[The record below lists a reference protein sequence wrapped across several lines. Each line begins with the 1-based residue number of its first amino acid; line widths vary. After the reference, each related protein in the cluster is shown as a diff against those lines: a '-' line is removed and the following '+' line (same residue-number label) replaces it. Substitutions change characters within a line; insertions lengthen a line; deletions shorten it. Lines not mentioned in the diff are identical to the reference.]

1 MADRPAPFAGSDV
14 ELGAALRDLAGH
26 IAVASA
32 AVPTAGDPARLA
44 RLRIEAGGARRGRF
58 GSLIRRP
65 HIRPLRRG
73 LLVGLVAV
81 LVIAAVAGAIGL
93 GVPGIRIVF
102 GPAPSS
108 IASAPGSTGA
118 GASGSSSPG
127 SSSPHPSGPLPT
139 TPVGSASGLPGSG
152 LGLGTPI
159 GTATA
164 GSVAGITIVLP
175 PDAMIGP
182 PASTW
187 LLDRRVSFVW
197 PAGPALP
204 PTSDPAIGLI
214 LTEFRGTL
222 EPGYFQKVLG
232 PGTTIETVR
241 VRGTTGWW
249 VSGAPHEFVYVDA
262 DGRPVFD
269 SRRIVGDTLMWS
281 DGTITYRLESGLDR
295 AAAVALAD
303 SLR

>member
-1 MADRPAPFAGSDV
+1 MADRPVPFAGSDD
-14 ELGAALRDLAGH
+14 ELAAALRDLAGH
-26 IAVASA
+26 VAVPSA
-32 AVPTAGDPARLA
+32 ALPATADPARLA
-44 RLRIEAGGARRGRF
+44 RLRIEAGAGRRGRVA
-58 GSLIRRP
+58 GLIRRP
-65 HIRPLRRG
+65 HLRPIRRG

-81 LVIAAVAGAIGL
+81 LAIAAVAGAIGL
-93 GVPGIRIVF
+93 GVPGIRIVP

-108 IASAPGSTGA
+108 VATAPGSSAA
-118 GASGSSSPG
+118 GATGSPSLN
-127 SSSPHPSGPLPT
+127 PSGTSPT

-152 LGLGTPI
+152 LGLGSPI

-175 PDAMIGP
+175 PDALIGP

-197 PAGPALP
+197 PTGAGLP
-204 PTSDPAIGLI
+204 PTSDPRIGLI
-214 LTEFRGTL
+214 LSEFRGTL

-262 DGRPVFD
+262 DGQPVFD

-281 DGTITYRLESGLDR
+281 DGTITFRLESGLDR
-295 AAAVALAD
+295 AAAIALAD